1 MQKHKI
7 LAFLLALIVSIC
19 LWFYAVTV
27 VNPDDSTT
35 INGISVQF
43 EGLDALTARGLMLT
57 GGDDTKVSVK
67 MRARRSDL
75 KELNNETVSATA
87 DVSRISASGEYQLT
101 WNLVLPDTVATGD
114 VSEISSIPSRFTVR
128 VSEIKTNPDV
138 PVKVEY
144 TGELADGLTYQ
155 ENTASLTPAT
165 LKLSGPADEVNK
177 VDHAQ
182 VKVDLTGATTLI
194 DEEYPYTFY
203 DSDGNELTLS
213 KYTTVSSEKIY
224 VRLPILHYKDVKLKI
239 DVVSG
244 GGATEQD
251 LEWTIEPKTIRV
263 TGNDKDLQEMPEELS
278 VATVNLAEMN
288 VYSQTMTAKL
298 NLPSGIINLSDEDS
312 VEIRLKLSGLTTKEI
327 TVPVSQIERKNEEQT
342 MSFGTQSVKIQIRG
356 KATALENITAA
367 DLRVIAD
374 MASGYDSKT
383 KNVTLEVSMIAS
395 LADVGVIGGPYTV
408 PVILNGEMES

>member
-194 DEEYPYTFY
+194 DEEYPYTLY

-244 GGATEQD
+244 GGATEKD
-251 LEWTIEPKTIRV
+251 LEWTIEPKAIRV

>member
-138 PVKVEY
+138 PVKVKY

-194 DEEYPYTFY
+194 DEEYPYTLY

-213 KYTTVSSEKIY
+213 KYTTVSSDKIY
-224 VRLPILHYKDVKLKI
+224 VRLPILTYKDVKLKI
-239 DVVSG
+239 DVTPG
-244 GGATEQD
+244 GGATADD
-251 LEWTIEPKTIRV
+251 LQWSIEPKAIRV
-263 TGNDKDLQEMPEELS
+263 TGNDAD
-278 VATVNLAEMN
+278 LAEMPDEFSVTTVDLAEMH
-288 VYSQTMTAKL
+288 VYSQNISAKL
-298 NLPSGIINLSDEDS
+298 NLPSGILLLGTDDT
-312 VEIRLKLSGLTTKEI
+312 VEITLRLEGLTTKEL
-327 TVPVSQIERKNEEQT
+327 TVPVSQIERKNETQT
-342 MSFGTQSVKIQIRG
+342 VSFGTQTVKIQLRG
-356 KATALENITAA
+356 KAAALEDLTAA
-367 DLRVIAD
+367 DLRVVAD
-374 MASGYDSKT
+374 MTSGYDDKT
-383 KNVTLEVSMIAS
+383 KNVTLEITLVTPRTDA
-395 LADVGVIGGPYTV
+395 GVIGGPYTV
-408 PVILNGEMES
+408 PVILDGEMES

>member
-194 DEEYPYTFY
+194 DEEYPYTLY

-251 LEWTIEPKTIRV
+251 LEWMIEPKAIRV

>member
-165 LKLSGPADEVNK
+165 LKLS
-177 VDHAQ
+177 
-182 VKVDLTGATTLI
+182 
-194 DEEYPYTFY
+194 EYPYTLY

-251 LEWTIEPKTIRV
+251 LEWTIEPKAIRV

>member
-244 GGATEQD
+244 GGATERD
-251 LEWTIEPKTIRV
+251 LEWTIEPKAIRV

-408 PVILNGEMES
+408 PVILDGEMES

>member
-182 VKVDLTGATTLI
+182 VKVDLTGAATLI
-194 DEEYPYTFY
+194 DEEYPYTLY
-203 DSDGNELTLS
+203 DSDGNELNL
-213 KYTTVSSEKIY
+213 
-224 VRLPILHYKDVKLKI
+224 I
-239 DVVSG
+239 DVLYADGSEVS
-244 GGATEQD
+244 
-251 LEWTIEPKTIRV
+251 
-263 TGNDKDLQEMPEELS
+263 
-278 VATVNLAEMN
+278 
-288 VYSQTMTAKL
+288 
-298 NLPSGIINLSDEDS
+298 
-312 VEIRLKLSGLTTKEI
+312 
-327 TVPVSQIERKNEEQT
+327 
-342 MSFGTQSVKIQIRG
+342 
-356 KATALENITAA
+356 ENIESESDRQMVWQSLKCLSQRERSLSTEMQTAPSF
-367 DLRVIAD
+367 R
-374 MASGYDSKT
+374 
-383 KNVTLEVSMIAS
+383 
-395 LADVGVIGGPYTV
+395 
-408 PVILNGEMES
+408 

>member
-194 DEEYPYTFY
+194 DEEYPYTLY

-251 LEWTIEPKTIRV
+251 LEWTIEPKAIRV
-263 TGNDKDLQEMPEELS
+263 TGNDKDLQEMPDELS

>member
-114 VSEISSIPSRFTVR
+114 VSEISSIPSRISVQ
-128 VSEIKTNPDV
+128 VSEVMKNADV

-144 TGELADGLTYQ
+144 TGELAESLTYQ
-155 ENTASLTPAT
+155 ENTATLTPDALTVIGPSDEVAT
-165 LKLSGPADEVNK
+165 LNVPGLHN
-177 VDHAQ
+177 
-182 VKVDLTGATTLI
+182 
-194 DEEYPYTFY
+194 
-203 DSDGNELTLS
+203 
-213 KYTTVSSEKIY
+213 VSNALAAIA
-224 VRLPILHYKDVKLKI
+224 LALDLKI
-239 DVVSG
+239 PKEDILAGLSAF
-244 GGATEQD
+244 GGADRRCLLYTS
-251 LEWTIEPKTIRV
+251 I
-263 TGNDKDLQEMPEELS
+263 S
-278 VATVNLAEMN
+278 V
-288 VYSQTMTAKL
+288 
-298 NLPSGIINLSDEDS
+298 
-312 VEIRLKLSGLTTKEI
+312 R
-327 TVPVSQIERKNEEQT
+327 
-342 MSFGTQSVKIQIRG
+342 
-356 KATALENITAA
+356 
-367 DLRVIAD
+367 
-374 MASGYDSKT
+374 ASSY
-383 KNVTLEVSMIAS
+383 A
-395 LADVGVIGGPYTV
+395 
-408 PVILNGEMES
+408 

>member
-194 DEEYPYTFY
+194 DEEYPYTLY

-251 LEWTIEPKTIRV
+251 LEWTIEPKAIRV

-312 VEIRLKLSGLTTKEI
+312 VEIRLKLSGLTTK
-327 TVPVSQIERKNEEQT
+327 
-342 MSFGTQSVKIQIRG
+342 
-356 KATALENITAA
+356 
-367 DLRVIAD
+367 
-374 MASGYDSKT
+374 
-383 KNVTLEVSMIAS
+383 
-395 LADVGVIGGPYTV
+395 
-408 PVILNGEMES
+408 

>member
-182 VKVDLTGATTLI
+182 VKVDLTGAATLI

-244 GGATEQD
+244 GGATERD
-251 LEWTIEPKTIRV
+251 LEWTIEPKAIRV

>member
-194 DEEYPYTFY
+194 DEEYPYTLY

-244 GGATEQD
+244 GGATERD
-251 LEWTIEPKTIRV
+251 LEWTIEPKAIRV

-408 PVILNGEMES
+408 PVILDGEMES

>member
-194 DEEYPYTFY
+194 DEEYPYTLY

-251 LEWTIEPKTIRV
+251 LEWTIEPNAIRV

>member
-194 DEEYPYTFY
+194 DEEYPYTLY

-251 LEWTIEPKTIRV
+251 LEWAIEPKAIRV
-263 TGNDKDLQEMPEELS
+263 TGNDKDLQEMPDELS

-327 TVPVSQIERKNEEQT
+327 TVPVSQIERKNEEQA
-342 MSFGTQSVKIQIRG
+342 MSFGTQSVKIQLRG
-356 KATALENITAA
+356 KAAALENITAA

-408 PVILNGEMES
+408 PVILDGEMES

>member
-1 MQKHKI
+1 M
-7 LAFLLALIVSIC
+7 
-19 LWFYAVTV
+19 
-27 VNPDDSTT
+27 
-35 INGISVQF
+35 
-43 EGLDALTARGLMLT
+43 
-57 GGDDTKVSVK
+57 
-67 MRARRSDL
+67 
-75 KELNNETVSATA
+75 
-87 DVSRISASGEYQLT
+87 
-101 WNLVLPDTVATGD
+101 
-114 VSEISSIPSRFTVR
+114 
-128 VSEIKTNPDV
+128 
-138 PVKVEY
+138 
-144 TGELADGLTYQ
+144 
-155 ENTASLTPAT
+155 
-165 LKLSGPADEVNK
+165 NK

-194 DEEYPYTFY
+194 DEEYPYTLY

-251 LEWTIEPKTIRV
+251 LEWTIEPKAIRV

>member
-7 LAFLLALIVSIC
+7 LAFLLALVVSIC

-43 EGLDALTARGLMLT
+43 EGIDALTARGLMLT

-75 KELNNETVSATA
+75 KELNSDTVSATA

-101 WNLVLPDTVATGD
+101 WSLVLPDTVATGD

-194 DEEYPYTFY
+194 DEEYPYTLY

-251 LEWTIEPKTIRV
+251 LDWAIEPKAIRV
-263 TGNDKDLQEMPEELS
+263 TGNDKDLQEMPDELS

-298 NLPSGIINLSDEDS
+298 NLPSGIINLSGEDS
-312 VEIRLKLSGLTTKEI
+312 VEIRLKLSGLTTKEV
-327 TVPVSQIERKNEEQT
+327 TVPVSQIERKNEEQP
-342 MSFGTQSVKIQIRG
+342 MSFGTQSVKIQLRG
-356 KATALENITAA
+356 KAAALENITAA

-383 KNVTLEVSMIAS
+383 KNVTLEVSMVAS
-395 LADVGVIGGPYTV
+395 LADVGVIGGPYMV
-408 PVILNGEMES
+408 PVILDGEMES